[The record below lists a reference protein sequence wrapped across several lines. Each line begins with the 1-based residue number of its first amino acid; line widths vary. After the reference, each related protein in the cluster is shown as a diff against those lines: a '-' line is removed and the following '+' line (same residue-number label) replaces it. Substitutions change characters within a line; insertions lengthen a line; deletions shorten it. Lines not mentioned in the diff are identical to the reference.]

1 MPIDYSIL
9 KSPTPQPMVLPNAAT
24 ARDNSGINLADAAN
38 TSRGLMALLTA
49 LQGQGGRS
57 GGGGVVVQPG
67 NSWQD
72 YHAQEYQ
79 NQMMEDRAAQARQMM
94 QAGIPLQAA
103 QAEADMAAAAAKEQM
118 MKNEEMNRV
127 LFQKHTLQAAAQTGD
142 LKLYKKTLQGIDP
155 TQAQQF
161 AMNEDKVKQSLIQT
175 AGLDQEA
182 QFEKLKKLGLL
193 GDAVMGAIQEGQDP
207 QTAWDRITPMA
218 RNMGLDVP
226 EKFDAGL
233 VETLHL
239 MNKAVLNNNPE
250 VVAKTVGYQQAAQK
264 LDMEQRAKKDLVDY
278 QQQVSETAKAKEAL
292 AADMPNAQQAL
303 ADSRRM
309 QELNAKGTVYSGYF
323 AAERAKA
330 GQTTGLA
337 SKEAVADTQEF
348 DALSKAG
355 QLLKA
360 KEVLKGAGSVSDNER
375 KLLADSLPALGQ
387 SPEGRGRL
395 LEVQTALAE
404 RKLAKLKFTE
414 KALAEGAKPSDIE
427 TAWND
432 HAAKNPVFVKMGSGF
447 EVLTEE
453 ERAAIATAKAKPE
466 YKDYDTATLLKAYRQ
481 HKQGGV

>member
-1 MPIDYSIL
+1 
-9 KSPTPQPMVLPNAAT
+9 MVLPNAAT
-24 ARDNSGINLADAAN
+24 ARDNSGINLADAAA
-38 TSRGLMALLTA
+38 TSRGLMGLLVA
-49 LQGQGGRS
+49 LQGQGGNR

-79 NQMMEDRAAQARQMM
+79 NQMLEDRAAQARQMM
-94 QAGIPLQAA
+94 QAGIPMQAA
-103 QAEADMAAAAAKEQM
+103 QAEADMASAAAKEQM
-118 MKNEEMNRV
+118 MKNEELNRV
-127 LFQKHTLQAAAQTGD
+127 LFQKQTLQAAAQTGD
-142 LKLYKKTLQGIDP
+142 IALYKKTLQGIDP
-155 TQAQQF
+155 QQLQQF
-161 AMNEDKVKQSLIQT
+161 SINEDKVKQSLIQT

-182 QFEKLKKLGLL
+182 QFEKLKKYGLIAD
-193 GDAVMGAIQEGQDP
+193 GIMNAAAQGENPEAVYEKMKPIL
-207 QTAWDRITPMA
+207 
-218 RNMGLDVP
+218 RNMGMDAP

-233 VETLHL
+233 IEALHL
-239 MNKAVLNNNPE
+239 TSQAALAGNPE
-250 VVAKTVGYQQAAQK
+250 VAAKTVGYQQAARQMA
-264 LDMEQRAKKDLVDY
+264 MEQQSKKDLIDY
-278 QQQVSETAKAKEAL
+278 QQQAQDVAKAKEAL

-309 QELNAKGTVYSGYF
+309 QELNKKGTVYSGYF

-330 GQTTGLA
+330 GQTAGIS

-395 LEVQTALAE
+395 LDVQTALAE
-404 RKLAKLKFTE
+404 RKVEKLQFVQN
-414 KALAEGAKPSDIE
+414 ALAQGAKPSDIE
-427 TAWND
+427 TIWND
-432 HAAKNPVFVKMGSGF
+432 YADKNPVFVKTGAGF
-447 EVLTEE
+447 EVMSAE
-453 ERAAIATAKAKPE
+453 ERAAIANAKAKPE